1 MSLHRPARSLFQ
13 WMSDLTLLSP
23 FELVSAAC
31 IDSTLNKFDTYV
43 SFTSLLFIGL
53 CALVGIVHKV
63 RVSMLKPQQPP
74 DEQDAQNGDSG
85 TDGQTN
91 PEQATEPVG
100 EPVDQGQGDE
110 PSPKTKEEIFSEHMG
125 VFLLLTFLAYPNLSK
140 IQFEALDCSTEFDG
154 KTYLR

>member
-1 MSLHRPARSLFQ
+1 
-13 WMSDLTLLSP
+13 MSDLTLLSP

-43 SFTSLLFIGL
+43 SFTSLLFFGL

-63 RVSMLKPQQPP
+63 RVAMLKPQQPT
-74 DEQDAQNGDSG
+74 DEQDAQNGGSG

-91 PEQATEPVG
+91 PEQATESEGEPEG

-110 PSPKTKEEIFSEHMG
+110 PSPKTKASRAGWCCPADSHG
-125 VFLLLTFLAYPNLSK
+125 A
-140 IQFEALDCSTEFDG
+140 
-154 KTYLR
+154 RR

>member
-1 MSLHRPARSLFQ
+1 
-13 WMSDLTLLSP
+13 
-23 FELVSAAC
+23 
-31 IDSTLNKFDTYV
+31 
-43 SFTSLLFIGL
+43 
-53 CALVGIVHKV
+53 
-63 RVSMLKPQQPP
+63 MLKPQQPT

-91 PEQATEPVG
+91 PEQATESEG